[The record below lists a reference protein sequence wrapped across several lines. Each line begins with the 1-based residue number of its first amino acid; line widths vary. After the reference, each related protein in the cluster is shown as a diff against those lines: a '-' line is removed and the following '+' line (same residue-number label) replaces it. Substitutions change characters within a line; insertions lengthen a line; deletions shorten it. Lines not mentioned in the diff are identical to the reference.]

1 MSFSGCT
8 LKRKD
13 GVNVPLVNGKQ
24 IIGRSRE
31 TMIKD
36 VRCSKKQVEC
46 DVDLSSGTVLVRTL
60 GANPSSAL
68 GRPLPQ
74 GQSVSLRHGDSLEL
88 LSGQHQFT
96 VHFLPPPTAASG
108 SSTAHQDSPSG
119 LKRAAGSVEAPSPKR
134 ARPDSAPATGL
145 DEEGLGEQSDGEEQE
160 TLAEQWTSLENDQL
174 LMFVTK
180 GVKPSSKIAAFDLD
194 GTIIT
199 TKSGKTFAK
208 DRDDWQII
216 YPDVPRKLKE
226 LSKSGFKIV
235 FLTNQL
241 GISKRKL
248 LPEDLRRKL
257 QNITGR
263 LGVPVQCLISPG
275 DRWYRKPRPGM
286 WEYLIKT
293 ENGSRAVDMKESF
306 YCGDA
311 AGRRE
316 GWAPKKKKD
325 FSCSDRLFAIN
336 VGLRFYTPEEL
347 FLGQPATNKYQLPE
361 FDPRAAVDGARTAAP
376 VSAARTEKE
385 IAVLVGPPG
394 SGKSHVTSTQLVP
407 AGYVAANR
415 DTLKSWQKCVQVA
428 EQAIKE
434 GKSAAVDNT
443 NGDRESRARYVQLGR
458 RLGVPVRCL
467 LMTTTLA
474 HARHNNKYRELTDS
488 SHQHV
493 SDMIFN
499 MFKSRYEEP
508 TTDEGFSEICRLDCL
523 PTFSDQQQER
533 IYRLYLLEK

>member
-1 MSFSGCT
+1 M
-8 LKRKD
+8 
-13 GVNVPLVNGKQ
+13 
-24 IIGRSRE
+24 
-31 TMIKD
+31 
-36 VRCSKKQVEC
+36 
-46 DVDLSSGTVLVRTL
+46 
-60 GANPSSAL
+60 
-68 GRPLPQ
+68 
-74 GQSVSLRHGDSLEL
+74 
-88 LSGQHQFT
+88 
-96 VHFLPPPTAASG
+96 
-108 SSTAHQDSPSG
+108 
-119 LKRAAGSVEAPSPKR
+119 
-134 ARPDSAPATGL
+134 
-145 DEEGLGEQSDGEEQE
+145 
-160 TLAEQWTSLENDQL
+160 
-174 LMFVTK
+174 
-180 GVKPSSKIAAFDLD
+180 
-194 GTIIT
+194 
-199 TKSGKTFAK
+199 
-208 DRDDWQII
+208 
-216 YPDVPRKLKE
+216 
-226 LSKSGFKIV
+226 
-235 FLTNQL
+235 
-241 GISKRKL
+241 
-248 LPEDLRRKL
+248 
-257 QNITGR
+257 
-263 LGVPVQCLISPG
+263 
-275 DRWYRKPRPGM
+275 YR
-286 WEYLIKT
+286 
-293 ENGSRAVDMKESF
+293 
-306 YCGDA
+306 
-311 AGRRE
+311 
-316 GWAPKKKKD
+316 
-325 FSCSDRLFAIN
+325 
-336 VGLRFYTPEEL
+336 
-347 FLGQPATNKYQLPE
+347 QPATNKYQLPE

-376 VSAARTEKE
+376 